1 MSYYRNP
8 FTLIDDLM
16 QIPSVFEQTL
26 VYVVSDAQY
35 KKYKQKQAE
44 DEIAVLEKRLAS
56 FESSAESLRQTIDE
70 IKAEHGLLPASQDK

>member
-16 QIPSVFEQTL
+16 QIPPVFGQSS

-35 KKYKQKQAE
+35 KQYRKTQAE
-44 DEIAVLEKRLAS
+44 EEIALLEKRLAS
-56 FESSAESLRQTIDE
+56 FESSAESLRQTINE
-70 IKAEHGLLPASQDK
+70 IKAEHGLLSGSEDK

>member
-1 MSYYRNP
+1 MSFPY

-16 QIPSVFEQTL
+16 QIPPVFGQSS

-35 KKYKQKQAE
+35 KQYRKTQAE
-44 DEIAVLEKRLAS
+44 EEIALLEKRLAS

-70 IKAEHGLLPASQDK
+70 IKAEHGLLSASEDK

>member
-16 QIPSVFEQTL
+16 QLPPVFGQTP
-26 VYVVSDAQY
+26 VYVVSDEQY
-35 KKYKQKQAE
+35 KQYRKTQAE
-44 DEIAVLEKRLAS
+44 NEITVLEKRLAS

-70 IKAEHGLLPASQDK
+70 IKAEHGLLPAAEDK